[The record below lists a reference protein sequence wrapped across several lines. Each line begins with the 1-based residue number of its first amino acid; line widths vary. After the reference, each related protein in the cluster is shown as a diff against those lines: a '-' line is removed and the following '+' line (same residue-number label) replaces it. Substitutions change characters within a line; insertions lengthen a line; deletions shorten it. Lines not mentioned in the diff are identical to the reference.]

1 MAALFLFAYNVYDFE
16 EEGNKHILGWI
27 LPRSRSPWNFTYE
40 TDPVRGNILS
50 RSEYR
55 NKGKRTESFQYDN
68 MDRLTK
74 INNPYGATSMKYHTN
89 GNIEKKSDVGE
100 YKYDGNRPHAVTD
113 IVNPDS
119 ALINSTDY
127 TLNYD
132 ENIHRPINIK
142 RTGANII
149 SLNLIRSSGF
159 SYFNKTNNTI

>member
-1 MAALFLFAYNVYDFE
+1 M
-16 EEGNKHILGWI
+16 
-27 LPRSRSPWNFTYE
+27 S
-40 TDPVRGNILS
+40 
-50 RSEYR
+50 
-55 NKGKRTESFQYDN
+55 
-68 MDRLTK
+68 
-74 INNPYGATSMKYHTN
+74 
-89 GNIEKKSDVGE
+89 E